1 MGNAIQ
7 SLWDQNPNA
16 WDGLPCHVRQQIYR
30 EANRQ
35 ARAERHANAPGGYNH
50 WLRASPIGPELER
63 HVRRAAHGIPE
74 KGGSLMLKDIVKVI
88 TRFQAYARMPL
99 REPLRLAVLPVEV
112 GSDAELLA
120 ASNRRGLLRMRIR
133 VRFFI
138 DWSSLNCENEWSP
151 WLEGRY
157 FTAAELG
164 VEA

>member
-1 MGNAIQ
+1 
-7 SLWDQNPNA
+7 
-16 WDGLPCHVRQQIYR
+16 
-30 EANRQ
+30 
-35 ARAERHANAPGGYNH
+35 
-50 WLRASPIGPELER
+50 
-63 HVRRAAHGIPE
+63 
-74 KGGSLMLKDIVKVI
+74 MLKDIVKVI

-112 GSDAELLA
+112 GGDA

-138 DWSSLNCENEWSP
+138 DWSSLNAENEWSP

-164 VEA
+164 IEA